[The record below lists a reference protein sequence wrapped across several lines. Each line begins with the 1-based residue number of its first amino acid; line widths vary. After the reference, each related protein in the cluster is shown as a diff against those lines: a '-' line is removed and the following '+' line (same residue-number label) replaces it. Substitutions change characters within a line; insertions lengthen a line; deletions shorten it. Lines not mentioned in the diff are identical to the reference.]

1 MLGIDAKETETFQS
15 KYDKGDPRT
24 VFTLGIFTTREKL
37 KIFGG
42 SMDAQGQFDISKF
55 QDKILDILAVGVK
68 GIKNLG
74 GKDYDGVTPEILD
87 ALQFEVV
94 MELFER
100 IMAINFVTEDAKK
113 N

>member
-15 KYDKGDPRT
+15 KYDTGEPKT
-24 VFTLGIFTTREKL
+24 EFTLGIFTTREKL
-37 KIFGG
+37 KVFGG
-42 SMDAQGQFDISKF
+42 SMDAKGQFDMSKF
-55 QDKILDILAVGVK
+55 QDKILDILEVGVK

-74 GKDYDGVTPEILD
+74 GKDYAGVTPEILD
-87 ALQFEVV
+87 ALPFEVV